1 MGVLRVILLLLV
13 LVCIGSVGVWVV
25 HGDGA
30 VSGLVGAPE
39 ARRAAT
45 PETAGEATSDVVHL
59 LVLNGTAVKNLA
71 GDFSQL
77 VGRAGCVANR
87 VDNAPHDHYARSLLI
102 NRRLDDERA
111 QAVAA
116 RLGGPRV
123 IREHDGAAVED
134 AVLVLG
140 ADHDRLRE
148 VLRAP

>member
-1 MGVLRVILLLLV
+1 MGVFRFILLLLV

-30 VSGLVGAPE
+30 LSGVIEAPE
-39 ARRAAT
+39 ARRAAPT
-45 PETAGEATSDVVHL
+45 EAAGEAPSDVVHL
-59 LVLNGTAVKNLA
+59 LGLNGTAVKNLA
-71 GDFSQL
+71 GDFSLL

-87 VDNAPHDHYARSLLI
+87 IDNAPHDHYARSLLI
-102 NRRLDDERA
+102 NRRLDDDRA
-111 QAVAA
+111 EALAA

-123 IREHDGAAVED
+123 IREHDGGAVED